1 MNKKFIDMLVVL
13 LITAVITLVGNFIG
27 YKINPIV
34 AIPGM
39 LILMCIVIAGVLMAE
54 VIPVKLPSIV
64 YISLIGIIITVPG
77 FPGAAWFTAMVSQ
90 VQFLA
95 LTTPVLA
102 YAGISIGKD
111 LDAFREVGWKIVVV
125 SMFVF
130 VGTFVGSAIIA
141 QVILMLMG
149 QI

>member
-1 MNKKFIDMLVVL
+1 MNKKFVDMLVVL

-27 YKINPIV
+27 YKINPIA

-39 LILMCIVIAGVLMAE
+39 LILIGIVVVGILLAE
-54 VIPVKLPSIV
+54 IIPVKLPSIV
-64 YISLIGIIITVPG
+64 YISLIGIIITIPG
-77 FPGAAWFTAMVSQ
+77 FPGAAFFTAMVSQ
-90 VQFLA
+90 VQFLS

-111 LDAFREVGWKIVVV
+111 LDAFREVGWKIIVV

-141 QVILMLMG
+141 QVVLKLIG